1 MGKKRRAFPARLA
14 DKLLAIRLSLNLSQ
28 TEMLQRT
35 HPDHDTSLRG
45 SITGELER
53 GVREPSLLEALA
65 YARVACVSLEQLAD
79 DKFDLPPAIMRH
91 FGGSRRKRKNS
102 LIGSIEILDDDLESG
117 SQEIAK
123 MFNKAIERSGRQAL
137 SSALAPTKGDNFKK
151 KHIGQTVYL
160 PPPVHRQLRAL
171 AYDEDKKMHNY
182 LMEGLDLVF
191 RKRGLKSIAELT
203 ALFEPV
209 LQRL

>member
-1 MGKKRRAFPARLA
+1 MGRRRRAYPACLA

-28 TEMLQRT
+28 TEMLKRT
-35 HPDHDTSLRG
+35 HPDQDKSLRG
-45 SITGELER
+45 SIISEFER
-53 GVREPSLLEALA
+53 GVREPSLLETLA
-65 YARVACVSLEQLAD
+65 YARVAGAPVEQLTD
-79 DKFDLPPAIMRH
+79 DEFDLPNAIMQH
-91 FGGSRRKRKNS
+91 LSTGTRRKRKNS
-102 LIGSIEILDDDLESG
+102 LVGSIEILDDDLESG

-123 MFNKAIERSGRQAL
+123 MFNKAIEYSGRQAL

-160 PPPVHRQLRAL
+160 LPPVHRQLRAL
-171 AYDEDKKMHNY
+171 AYDEERKMHDY

-203 ALFEPV
+203 EPK
-209 LQRL
+209 RN